1 MGNYKG
7 IKFGT
12 TLHTREEE
20 VVLDAKNVLRAQEIP
35 CEKINQRIQG
45 MYEVKETVSNKVLQ
59 ILRNKVLY
67 LNEAVIVQLKTKTT
81 PLLCRHS
88 LSK

>member
-12 TLHTREEE
+12 TLHTREEG
-20 VVLDAKNVLRAQEIP
+20 VVLLAKNVLRAQEIP

-45 MYEVKETVSNKVLQ
+45 MYEVKETVSNKGFQ
-59 ILRNKVLY
+59 ILGKMALD
-67 LNEAVIVQLKTKTT
+67 LNEAAIVQLRTKTT
-81 PLLCRHS
+81 PLLCHHS
-88 LSK
+88 LSI